1 MTVLKRSP
9 RWRDVRRPSPHW
21 KDGTSDTEEL
31 VAGAKSD
38 RADTEDTVL
47 GRRVINKSKGK
58 EWRTHYHLSVEIG
71 LALSLFLLAA
81 VMRAPIYQSSGTLDI
96 QLAQQEVVTMEEI
109 QQTKQVVKPPP
120 PPRPPVPV
128 EVADDTVMDDEELNL
143 DVTLD
148 ITETPAYV
156 PPPPKAPV
164 EEEPEEDLD
173 EIFVVVE
180 QMPEIVGGPGK
191 IYDYLEYPVIAR
203 QAQMEGLVVVQ
214 IVVEPDGTGSSPRVV
229 KSAGQILDDAAV
241 AAVLKLKFKPGM
253 QRGRAVR
260 VNMAIPIR
268 FMLREREK

>member
-1 MTVLKRSP
+1 MTVLKKSP
-9 RWRDVRRPSPHW
+9 RWRDTRRPSTRRQ
-21 KDGTSDTEEL
+21 DGTT
-31 VAGAKSD
+31 GAEVLAAEPKSD
-38 RADTEDTVL
+38 DAGTKATVH
-47 GRRVINKSKGK
+47 GRRIINKAKGK
-58 EWRTHYHLSVEIG
+58 EWRTHYRLSVEIG
-71 LALSLFLLAA
+71 LVLSLFLLAA
-81 VMRAPIYQSSGTLDI
+81 VIRAPIYQSSGGLDI

-109 QQTKQVVKPPP
+109 QQTKQAVKPPP

-156 PPPPKAPV
+156 PPPPEPV
-164 EEEPEEDLD
+164 AEESEEDLD

-191 IYDYLEYPVIAR
+191 IYEYLEYPLIAR

-214 IVVEPDGTGSSPRVV
+214 IVVEPDGTGSSPTVV

-241 AAVLKLKFKPGM
+241 AAVLELRFKPGM
-253 QRGRAVR
+253 QRGRPVR

-268 FMLREREK
+268 FLLRDRQ